1 MLSLTGLPLQ
11 IVAAVLAV
19 GVFAATMWLWPKFGG
34 HGWKAW
40 TGRIGAFLATQLAV
54 LVAMGLIANGY
65 FGFYS
70 SWSDLLGTNGKPGTV
85 VDHQPNA
92 AAALSVTGE
101 KSMYSAQGSARD
113 RSGVIQEVSVRG
125 PQSGL
130 SSDAFVYL
138 PPQYFQPEYAQSKFP
153 MALVLAGYPGSAE
166 KLITLMQYPA
176 SALTAIEE
184 KKLPPTVL
192 VLMRPTLVGNR
203 DTECMDV
210 PGGPQVETFFTSD
223 LPKALSAGYRIGT
236 DPANRAVIGNSTG
249 GYCALKFALRKPD
262 AYRSAISLSGYYTAP
277 IDETT
282 GDLFAGNDRLKQE
295 NDLVWR
301 LRNKPAEPVALLL
314 ATSYDENNYEG
325 TQAMVGA
332 FKAPTKLSTITLD
345 TGGHNFHT
353 WTREI
358 PPALEWLGKHL
369 TMPQQA

>member
-92 AAALSVTGE
+92 AATLSVTGE
-101 KSMYSAQGSARD
+101 KNMYSAQGSARD

-130 SSDAFVYL
+130 SSDAYVYL
-138 PPQYFQPEYAQSKFP
+138 PPQYFQPEYAQSRFP

-332 FKAPTKLSTITLD
+332 FKAPTQLSTITLD

-369 TMPQQA
+369 TMPQPA